1 MRIASFPALQTV
13 YLCAAIRAAEGIAM
27 SRFGL
32 DEDYLMARAGL
43 AAWRLVLE
51 RWPQAQR
58 IGVACGPG
66 NNGGDGYVLAALALL
81 SLKFELR
88 IAMQMF
94 SSRHVGSGRARVVRP
109 VRHNHVS
116 TQPLSLLSL
125 R

>member
-1 MRIASFPALQTV
+1 VR
-13 YLCAAIRAAEGIAM
+13 CAAVFRVVKITLSDPPRCIVHAA
-27 SRFGL
+27 
-32 DEDYLMARAGL
+32 
-43 AAWRLVLE
+43 
-51 RWPQAQR
+51 RWV
-58 IGVACGPG
+58 GGP
-66 NNGGDGYVLAALALL
+66 LAALALL

-94 SSRHVGSGRARVVRP
+94 SSRHVGSGRVRVVRP